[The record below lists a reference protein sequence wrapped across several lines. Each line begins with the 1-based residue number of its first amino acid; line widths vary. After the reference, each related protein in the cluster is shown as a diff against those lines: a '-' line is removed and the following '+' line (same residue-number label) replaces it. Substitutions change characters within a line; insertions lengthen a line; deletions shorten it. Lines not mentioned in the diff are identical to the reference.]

1 MFKTLSF
8 SYKSLRNKHVYAHIE
23 REEEFR
29 FLKRSQQ
36 PVSHAETLSSQKI
49 LTTQIHYTVWRGWA
63 HNRRQATRSRIKRK

>member
-8 SYKSLRNKHVYAHIE
+8 SYKSLRNKHVHIE

-63 HNRRQATRSRIKRK
+63 HNRRQATRSRNTVG

>member
-23 REEEFR
+23 REEFR

-63 HNRRQATRSRIKRK
+63 HNRRQATRSRNTVG